1 MNLKTQNKDSLED
14 AVSNSPDP
22 SKQEKG
28 LEKSLHRWEGR
39 EGKGMYLY
47 RGIRKASGRQETEE
61 PTWLLAVVYVALQ

>member
-39 EGKGMYLY
+39 EGKGMYLF
-47 RGIRKASGRQETEE
+47 RGIRR
-61 PTWLLAVVYVALQ
+61 W